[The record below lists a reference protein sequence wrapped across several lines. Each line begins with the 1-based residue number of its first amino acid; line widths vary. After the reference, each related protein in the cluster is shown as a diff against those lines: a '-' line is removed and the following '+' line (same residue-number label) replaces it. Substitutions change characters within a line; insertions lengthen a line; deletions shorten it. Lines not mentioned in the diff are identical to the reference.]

1 MFLSFLR
8 MQHFQ
13 VRLRSKKITHS
24 KTANKILCKNPEKT
38 VVRSLRTTP
47 TRFVWKICKNSK
59 NINVQNFIGLVLFC
73 IDAKFCKKIF
83 VGKLFTRSRRFACFC
98 TAQTSIYSSSR
109 AGSRWS
115 GRWVEGSPG
124 PLPNFA
130 RRRFHTFVALMHAFS
145 RHSFLTGNIF
155 HKMCVSG
162 INGTFF
168 DSINVD
174 W

>member
-83 VGKLFTRSRRFACFC
+83 VGKLLTKSTRFTCFC
-98 TAQTSIYSSSR
+98 TAQTSIFQKKI
-109 AGSRWS
+109 
-115 GRWVEGSPG
+115 V
-124 PLPNFA
+124 NI
-130 RRRFHTFVALMHAFS
+130 FS
-145 RHSFLTGNIF
+145 RMNDEFPMFFILCVEFCMFLQKKLLFLNSFR
-155 HKMCVSG
+155 
-162 INGTFF
+162 
-168 DSINVD
+168 
-174 W
+174 